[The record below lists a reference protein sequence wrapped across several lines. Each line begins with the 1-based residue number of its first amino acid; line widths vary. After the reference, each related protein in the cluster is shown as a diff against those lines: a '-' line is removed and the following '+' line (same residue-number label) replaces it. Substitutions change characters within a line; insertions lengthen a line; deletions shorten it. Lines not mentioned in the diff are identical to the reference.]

1 MDFWNNHQGRTISE
15 QNSGATPIELTAII
29 TDAFNGGLLR
39 YLSPLVIGKPEVQKT
54 SYLILEVRR
63 FCTSS
68 IIISISVI
76 SKDNLNNEVYS
87 ILCLDYAHLL
97 F

>member
-39 YLSPLVIGKPEVQKT
+39 YLSPLDFTLSPRRQVGNNGIIAT
-54 SYLILEVRR
+54 TALIP
-63 FCTSS
+63 TP
-68 IIISISVI
+68 
-76 SKDNLNNEVYS
+76 
-87 ILCLDYAHLL
+87 
-97 F
+97 